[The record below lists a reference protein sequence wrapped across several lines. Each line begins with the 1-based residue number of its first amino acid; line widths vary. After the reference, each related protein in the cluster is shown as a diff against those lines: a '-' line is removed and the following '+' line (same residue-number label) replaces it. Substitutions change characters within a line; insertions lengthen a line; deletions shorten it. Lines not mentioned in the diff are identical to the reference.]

1 MQVPTNAKL
10 ASLDVKNLFPNVNIG
25 KVIEIIENTL
35 TTQSNLSTAERKE
48 LIEGL
53 KVVHNNNYFQFN
65 NVCYKQYD
73 GCPMGSPLSP
83 LLSEF
88 YMIEFE
94 KEIFK
99 LPPYLVNRIVYL
111 YRYVDDVIILWS
123 GTQRVLGQLMTSINQ
138 IWDNLSL
145 DLEYGGDSINFLD
158 LTISLVDQRHKFKIY
173 RKDSFSDVIIPADS
187 YHCHQHKMAVFRNYY
202 NRLLEIPMDA
212 ESFEEERNTI
222 RTIGLNN
229 GYTPLELSKVYK
241 GTVRN
246 KRNKLLYAT
255 RTKEERKYIKMPF
268 IKSLQTKINP
278 LLEKYKAKPAFSS
291 TTIRSLFSRKDKI
304 PMDDQSGVYSLECEC
319 GKEYIGMTRRSLKT
333 RINEHQS
340 AARNNRPEKSNFAKH
355 IIEEGH
361 DAENA
366 THRILW
372 TGKNFKEITYH
383 EQIEIHKSVE
393 SGKNINE
400 IVDTVPYLVYRRAR
414 EQLMPNDGTVPPPS
428 TDHCQQ

>member
-1 MQVPTNAKL
+1 
-10 ASLDVKNLFPNVNIG
+10 
-25 KVIEIIENTL
+25 
-35 TTQSNLSTAERKE
+35 
-48 LIEGL
+48 
-53 KVVHNNNYFQFN
+53 
-65 NVCYKQYD
+65 
-73 GCPMGSPLSP
+73 MGSPLSP

-123 GTQRVLGQLMTSINQ
+123 GTQRVLSQLMTSINQ
-138 IWDNLSL
+138 IWDNFSL

-241 GTVRN
+241 GTVTVTVDN
-246 KRNKLLYAT
+246 VFSEQGSTAGAFTFLT
-255 RTKEERKYIKMPF
+255 T
-268 IKSLQTKINP
+268 S
-278 LLEKYKAKPAFSS
+278 KA
-291 TTIRSLFSRKDKI
+291 
-304 PMDDQSGVYSLECEC
+304 
-319 GKEYIGMTRRSLKT
+319 YIGGSENPRDLPGSTVHNNFVGCLRRVEIQGDSMMHNFIELAKSGNKGVSPSGHVT
-333 RINEHQS
+333 FSCPHNQPADPISFLTSQS
-340 AARNNRPEKSNFAKH
+340 HLVLPTWEAKH
-355 IIEEGH
+355 KGSIAIKFVTNEPNGLLIYSTGPVNTEQSKL
-361 DAENA
+361 A
-366 THRILW
+366 TSSFLCSLPTHFWQTNL
-372 TGKNFKEITYH
+372 Y
-383 EQIEIHKSVE
+383 
-393 SGKNINE
+393 
-400 IVDTVPYLVYRRAR
+400 DP
-414 EQLMPNDGTVPPPS
+414 
-428 TDHCQQ
+428 